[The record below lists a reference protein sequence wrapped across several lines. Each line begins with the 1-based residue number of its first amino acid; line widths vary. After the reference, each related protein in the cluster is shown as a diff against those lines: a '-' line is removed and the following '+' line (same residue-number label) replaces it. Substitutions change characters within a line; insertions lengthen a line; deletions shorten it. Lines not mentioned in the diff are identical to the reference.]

1 MFAVVVLEG
10 VASPIGGFEATMR
23 DVSGERSGAFVPFGS
38 ARRATAR
45 DFGLGVVAITVA
57 EACEEELGPGVV
69 TPLAAGWA
77 IRPTAL
83 GVGVDGGRVVDFW
96 VRLFGV
102 DGASMASA
110 ICEVFLLRDWAGAT
124 AGGGMAGA
132 CALRRAD
139 LRLVMMQY
147 AIRAGFAVCERV
159 RAFLVIE
166 WDRGMA
172 NVEI

>member
-10 VASPIGGFEATMR
+10 VASPMGGFEATMR

-45 DFGLGVVAITVA
+45 DFGLGVVAVA
-57 EACEEELGPGVV
+57 VVEACEEELGPGVV

-77 IRPTAL
+77 IKPTAL
-83 GVGVDGGRVVDFW
+83 GVGVAGGGGGRVVDFW

-110 ICEVFLLRDWAGAT
+110 VCGVFLLRD
-124 AGGGMAGA
+124 
-132 CALRRAD
+132 
-139 LRLVMMQY
+139 
-147 AIRAGFAVCERV
+147 
-159 RAFLVIE
+159 
-166 WDRGMA
+166 
-172 NVEI
+172 